1 MIRTG
6 IIGMGDIAPIHIEA
20 LNKTQ
25 NVNIVA
31 TCDIDES
38 KRGVLKEAAFYTDY
52 KEMIEGE
59 ELDCVHICLPH
70 HLHVP
75 VSVYC
80 IEKGL
85 NIFMEKPLGI
95 DIKDCNDILE
105 AADKNRNL
113 KIGICLQNRENET
126 TEKLM
131 EIVRSKNYGE
141 LKGIKGLVAWHRP
154 KSYFDEK
161 PWRGRIETSGGGVMI
176 NQGIHTLDIMQLVG
190 GEIEWVKGSISNLLD
205 FKVEVEDTAAANI
218 KFKNGARGMFFSTNA
233 NIENS
238 SIEIEV
244 LFEKARFTIKGDKL
258 YRTDGNAMDLMAE
271 NIKLSG
277 SKFYYGASHKKL
289 INKFYRAIEE
299 DSDDYIKIE
308 EGIDSMKL
316 IEAIKRSSSEN
327 KEIKLE
333 ELT

>member
-1 MIRTG
+1 MIKTG

-20 LNKTQ
+20 LNKTK
-25 NVNIVA
+25 NVKIIA
-31 TCDIDES
+31 ACDIDES
-38 KRGVLKEAAFYTDY
+38 KKAVFKEAAFYTDY
-52 KEMIEGE
+52 KEMMDKE

-80 IEKGL
+80 VEKGL
-85 NIFMEKPLGI
+85 NVFMEKPLGLNI
-95 DIKDCNDILE
+95 DDCKDILE
-105 AADKNRNL
+105 AANNSQAKL
-113 KIGICLQNRENET
+113 GICLQNRVNET

-131 EIVRSKNYGE
+131 EIARTKNYGE
-141 LKGIKGLVAWHRP
+141 IKGIKGLVAWHRP

-161 PWRGRIETSGGGVMI
+161 PWRGKLETAGGGVMI
-176 NQGIHTLDIMQLVG
+176 NQGIHTLDIMQLIG
-190 GEIEWVKGSISNLLD
+190 GEIEWVKGSVSSLLD
-205 FKVEVEDTAAANI
+205 YRVEVEDTAVANM

-258 YRTDGNAMDLMAE
+258 YRTDGNAMDLIAE

-289 INKFYRAIEE
+289 INKFYKAIEE

-308 EGIDSMKL
+308 EGLEAIRI
-316 IEAIKRSSSEN
+316 IEAIKLSSNQN